1 MHPLL
6 EELHEGF
13 VEVIQGA
20 GHCFTGP
27 LPKGIGGQICKGKQE
42 YVKKYDQCQRYAP
55 NIHQPEGVLN
65 PLSSPWPF
73 ACGGWTLW
81 SPSLRQHEIES
92 GCWLALTTSPNGLK
106 LSPCQISEIW
116 TPRGLYGKILSRGLR
131 SLIPSSRTMGFS
143 LIAKLSEGTVVN
155 WVSRIGTRLRPIH
168 KRTNRPRLSIKS

>member
-1 MHPLL
+1 MQR
-6 EELHEGF
+6 E
-13 VEVIQGA
+13 A
-20 GHCFTGP
+20 
-27 LPKGIGGQICKGKQE
+27 QE

-81 SPSLRQHEIES
+81 SPSLRQHEIEG
-92 GCWLALTTSPNGLK
+92 GCWLASTTSPNGLK

-116 TPRGLYGKILSRGLR
+116 TPRGLYGKILSR
-131 SLIPSSRTMGFS
+131 SLGSFIPSSRTMGFS
-143 LIAKLSEGTVVN
+143 LIAKLSKGTVVN
-155 WVSRIGTRLRPIH
+155 WVSRISTRLRPIH